1 MPRKSNA
8 QPDRRSFLLSEIC
21 RLAPMAV
28 AGTASQTYRTCGNP
42 RCRCHGKGPK
52 HGPHTYVSFRGDT
65 GKTTGYYVP
74 KAAQDEILAGIQAW
88 QTLKE
93 LLRELSDLNTQD
105 VLARARDARAR
116 VT

>member
-1 MPRKSNA
+1 MPRKSNK
-8 QPDRRSFLLSEIC
+8 QPDRRSLLLSEIG
-21 RLAPMAV
+21 RLAPV
-28 AGTASQTYRTCGNP
+28 AIAGAASQTYRTCGNP
-42 RCRCHGKGPK
+42 GCRCHAEGPK
-52 HGPHTYVSFRGDT
+52 HGPHMYVSFRGDA

-105 VLARARDARAR
+105 VLARAREAR
-116 VT
+116 VRST